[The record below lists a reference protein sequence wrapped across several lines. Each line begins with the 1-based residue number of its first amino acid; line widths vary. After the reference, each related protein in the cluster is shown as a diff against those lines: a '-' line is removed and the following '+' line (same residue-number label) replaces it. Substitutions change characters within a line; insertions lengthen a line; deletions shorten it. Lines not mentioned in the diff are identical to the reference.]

1 MADRIVMGYWDCPF
15 CDRKKI
21 EGTKRV
27 CPECGNPRG
36 SETKFYMDRDNVV
49 ALSEAEAKDKG
60 KGADWL
66 CPYCDKLNP
75 VDVEFCIGCGA
86 PKEES
91 KKDYYSMNN
100 DTANNGRTDS
110 QSVNLISTNNGSNKN
125 ATTHAVNKSTG
136 SSSNRNKHKRFGI
149 IAAVLMVLLVMVGIF
164 RPRTKTFNCTDV
176 SWNSTINIEAYE
188 TVNESDWSL
197 PSGGR
202 LQYTREEVQSYVSV
216 IDHYETVTK
225 TRTVQS
231 GSHTE
236 YDYVDNGDGTF
247 KEVSRTVP
255 DYTQETYTEEE
266 PVYRQD
272 PIFATKYYYEIEKW
286 IQKRK
291 VEKSGND
298 HTITWGDVNLAEN
311 EREGTRSTECYVY
324 GWFKKGKNK
333 KIKVDESMWNRI
345 EKGRSYRVKTNS
357 TGAILEVIE

>member
-1 MADRIVMGYWDCPF
+1 MAERIVMGYWDCPF

-21 EGTKRV
+21 EGTKRA

-36 SETKFYMDRDNVV
+36 SETKFYMDTDNVI
-49 ALSEAEAKDKG
+49 ALSEEEAKNKG

-75 VDVEFCIGCGA
+75 IDVEFCIGCGA

-91 KKDYYSMNN
+91 KKDYHSMQSNN
-100 DTANNGRTDS
+100 STNSNASSGIVSNSSNSGTGYRSNMNRTNRTTANKR
-110 QSVNLISTNNGSNKN
+110 
-125 ATTHAVNKSTG
+125 
-136 SSSNRNKHKRFGI
+136 KRFGI
-149 IAAVLMVLLVMVGIF
+149 IAAILMVLVVMVGIF
-164 RPRTKTFNCTDV
+164 KPKVKDFNCTDV
-176 SWNSTINIEAYE
+176 SWESTINIEAYE
-188 TVNESDWSL
+188 TVNESDWSV

-202 LQYTREEVQSYVSV
+202 LQYKKEEVKSYVSV

-247 KEVSRTVP
+247 KEVPRTVP
-255 DYTQETYTEEE
+255 DYKEETYTEEE

-286 IQKRK
+286 VQKRK

-298 HTITWGDVNLAEN
+298 HTITWGDTNLASN
-311 EREGTRSTECYVY
+311 EREGSRSTICYVY
-324 GWFKKGKNK
+324 GWFKKGKEK
-333 KIKVDESMWNRI
+333 KIKVSEEMWNKMD
-345 EKGRSYRVKTNS
+345 KGRRFRVKTNS
-357 TGAILEVIE
+357 TGNIIEVIE